1 MWIRSGTNSG
11 TTTKYGRDN
20 NDSVAFV
27 PPLSMTSYYTNRD
40 ACKILISN
48 HNYCNICMHE
58 GERGSGSSWGRL
70 LISESTKLVGKILFV
85 FLCLSKASNKN
96 ISLNWVTSLI
106 TVCKLMSIYST
117 DTEFSWAWENWTFP
131 RQNSNGWMERRK
143 KRCDEMIL
151 TLGWAWVAAAE
162 EQVTTLSLGFMIES
176 EIEVHPVTLH

>member
-27 PPLSMTSYYTNRD
+27 PLLSMTYYYTNRD

-85 FLCLSKASNKN
+85 FLCLSKALNKN

-131 RQNSNGWMERRK
+131 RQNSNGWMERRNWGDAM
-143 KRCDEMIL
+143 RWSWL
-151 TLGWAWVAAAE
+151 WAEHEW
-162 EQVTTLSLGFMIES
+162 Q
-176 EIEVHPVTLH
+176 PQKNR